1 MVAVLRWGVLRCNC
15 EQPPSSID
23 TRSSIFHQEVRTWCS
38 FKQKSLS
45 QLHPK
50 GEYPCNCESD
60 LRGIPYS
67 QWNEGGNRRRGW
79 YCCTLIGVLRMAV
92 GVVEVPPTASEI
104 GEARFGLFGMISDGS
119 QADRF
124 VGT

>member
-1 MVAVLRWGVLRCNC
+1 
-15 EQPPSSID
+15 
-23 TRSSIFHQEVRTWCS
+23 
-38 FKQKSLS
+38 
-45 QLHPK
+45 
-50 GEYPCNCESD
+50 
-60 LRGIPYS
+60 
-67 QWNEGGNRRRGW
+67 
-79 YCCTLIGVLRMAV
+79 MAV